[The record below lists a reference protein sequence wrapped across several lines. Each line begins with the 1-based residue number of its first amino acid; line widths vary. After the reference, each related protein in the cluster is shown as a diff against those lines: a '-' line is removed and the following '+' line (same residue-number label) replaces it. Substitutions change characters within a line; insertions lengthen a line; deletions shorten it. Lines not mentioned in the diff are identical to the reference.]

1 VCVCFRCAG
10 RQLTERSMRAPVLR
24 AASAS
29 SGTGAYYAQPALIE
43 NSSTDKTCCAGDLR
57 PASVCDAIWRLRGAL
72 TLHDAVRQGLALS
85 IFTNDVREAEL
96 FLSARGSD
104 CGIAIVNIGPSVRRS
119 TAKSTPTGA
128 ASPTQMHGSLICG
141 ARTTPSTTA
150 ERCPSPGR
158 QVRQRLICAFSGL
171 ATPHRCH
178 FS

>member
-1 VCVCFRCAG
+1 
-10 RQLTERSMRAPVLR
+10 MRAPVLR

-72 TLHDAVRQGLALS
+72 TLHNAVRQGLASS

-119 TAKSTPTGA
+119 AAKSTPAEA
-128 ASPTQMHGSLICG
+128 ASPTQMHASLICG
-141 ARTTPSTTA
+141 AHQR
-150 ERCPSPGR
+150 R
-158 QVRQRLICAFSGL
+158 QSAAPRQDVRFDSG
-171 ATPHRCH
+171 
-178 FS
+178 